1 MGRKSGGCEAGHHPE
16 ASPSLSLALWP
27 CRPRVALPSCLQP
40 WLPLCGGPRPPPA
53 PHTLPHGTCGEPW
66 LGWGL
71 LHGHGEGGGC
81 GGGLCPG
88 QGPVPAKGHGDA
100 SSLHGRLVVPQLVD
114 PLLLQE
120 EGLLQVEK
128 RGHSCFPASPVPGCR
143 ATGAPLPDPPPNCP
157 RAPSAKP
164 HARLLGRSLPSGPGG
179 WPARRRPRALLMS
192 LHIPMGR

>member
-16 ASPSLSLALWP
+16 ASPSLSLALWS

-40 WLPLCGGPRPPPA
+40 RLPLHGGPRPPPA

-128 RGHSCFPASPVPGCR
+128 RGHSVASRHLQSPAAGLRGPLSQILHHTAPGLPVQNLMPGCWGE
-143 ATGAPLPDPPPNCP
+143 ACPLGQEGGQQGGG
-157 RAPSAKP
+157 
-164 HARLLGRSLPSGPGG
+164 LGPC
-179 WPARRRPRALLMS
+179 
-192 LHIPMGR
+192 